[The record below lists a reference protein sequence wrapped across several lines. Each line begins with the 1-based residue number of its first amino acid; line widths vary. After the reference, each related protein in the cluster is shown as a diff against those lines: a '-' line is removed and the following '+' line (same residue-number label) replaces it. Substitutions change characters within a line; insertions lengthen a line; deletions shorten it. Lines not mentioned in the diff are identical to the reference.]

1 MENRGI
7 VRSVFPGSNSAFGFF
22 SFYDQIIGPDAVRIF
37 MIKGGPGVGKSTL
50 MKKIGEEML
59 SRGFDLEFHYC
70 SSDPQSLDGLVV
82 PVLGIAIMD
91 GTAPHIVDPRHPGA
105 VDEIIHLGNFWDEA
119 GIRKNKSSIIR
130 LTSEIKRLFQNAYRL
145 LSTTKSY
152 LEGMES
158 YYSLDGIL
166 NKSLLDFRGLG
177 LLEEILTGKAAAG
190 GGPGKIRRLFA
201 SAITPEGPINYLD
214 SLLNDLTS
222 IYIIQGDYRRGK
234 RKIIESIMDSAVMRG
249 FYVEAYHCA
258 LDPDKVDHVI
268 IPELGAAVFNSLE
281 PHYLRWDESWRVID
295 TAEFISDFPKD
306 LRAEHTDFSLRYRSA
321 FKEAISFLSRAKAAH
336 NELEEYYIPNMNFE
350 EIDRVCRD
358 ILERILNYE
367 QAI

>member
-1 MENRGI
+1 MDKKGI
-7 VRSVFPGSNSAFGFF
+7 VRKVFPGSNSAFGFF

-59 SRGFDLEFHYC
+59 SRGYDLEYHYC

-82 PVLGIAIMD
+82 PGLRIAIMD

-119 GIRKNKSSIIR
+119 GIRKNKTSIIR
-130 LTSEIKRLFQNAYRL
+130 ITSEIGRLFQNAYRH

-152 LEGMES
+152 LEAMES

-166 NKSLLDFRGLG
+166 NKRSLDFLGLE
-177 LLEEILTGKAAAG
+177 LLEEILTGKTAAG

-214 SLLNDLTS
+214 SLVNHLIS
-222 IYIIQGDYRRGK
+222 IYIIHGDYRTGK
-234 RKIIESIMDSAVMRG
+234 RKIIESIMDGALMRG

-258 LDPDKVDHVI
+258 LDPDKVDHII

-281 PHYLRWDESWRVID
+281 PHYFTGGESWREID
-295 TAEFISDFPKD
+295 TAEFIASFPKD
-306 LRAEHTDFSLRYRSA
+306 LQAEHSDFTVRYRSSL
-321 FKEAISFLSRAKAAH
+321 KEAISFLTRAKAAH
-336 NELEEYYIPNMNFE
+336 DELEEYYIPNMNFA

-358 ILERILNYE
+358 TLERIFEYTR
-367 QAI
+367 